1 MRVAVLTAFLLL
13 TGCSHTAVGISS
25 ATSTAST
32 GGASASV
39 QTNSGTLAAVLIM
52 AVFISAAADG
62 TLVPEPAV
70 PEMDP
75 QRKVVEQDCTKP
87 IDMSLGN
94 LRCK

>member
-1 MRVAVLTAFLLL
+1 MRSWVLSAFFLLTA
-13 TGCSHTAVGISS
+13 CSHTAVGISS
-25 ATSTAST
+25 GISARTT
-32 GGASASV
+32 SASV
-39 QTNSGTLAAVLIM
+39 QTNSSALAAVLIM

-75 QRKVVEQDCTKP
+75 RRKVVEQDCTKP